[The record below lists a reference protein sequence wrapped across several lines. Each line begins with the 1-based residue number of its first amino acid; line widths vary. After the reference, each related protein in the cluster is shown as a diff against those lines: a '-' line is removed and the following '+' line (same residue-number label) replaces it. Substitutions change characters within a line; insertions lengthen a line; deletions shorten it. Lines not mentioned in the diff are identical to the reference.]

1 MQTDTAVVL
10 LKHQSLVLGE
20 INSEL
25 MVLHV
30 LGETG
35 VLPEGS
41 EVAEKELRG
50 AGTLEVKLQ

>member
-1 MQTDTAVVL
+1 MVL
-10 LKHQSLVLGE
+10 VKHQSLVLGE